1 MKIYVLVKD
10 FDEGD
15 FGGRPS
21 ISAYVFTTLEA
32 AVNAMD
38 KEVEKFEENR
48 IVDEDSI
55 ERTETSF
62 YCLAD
67 EYHQYR
73 ESPRL
78 IMKILEKE
86 V

>member
-38 KEVEKFEENR
+38 KEVEKFKEER
-48 IVDEDSI
+48 AVDEDSI
-55 ERTETSF
+55 RRTETSF
-62 YCLAD
+62 YCFAD
-67 EYHQYR
+67 EYHQYGQ
-73 ESPRL
+73 SPQL
-78 IMKILEKE
+78 TLKIFEKE